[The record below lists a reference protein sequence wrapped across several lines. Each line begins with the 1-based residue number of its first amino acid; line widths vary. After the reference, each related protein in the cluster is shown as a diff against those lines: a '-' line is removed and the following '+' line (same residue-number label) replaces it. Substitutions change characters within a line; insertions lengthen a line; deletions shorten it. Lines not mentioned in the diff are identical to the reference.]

1 LVRRLENDF
10 EARMEYFEGH
20 VSFEEM
26 DESQGQLRPRQLWNS
41 GYRDLSELQLI
52 NYYWIVG

>member
-1 LVRRLENDF
+1 MILRLDWDISR
-10 EARMEYFEGH
+10 AMS
-20 VSFEEM
+20 VCEEM

-41 GYRDLSELQLI
+41 GYMDLSELQLI